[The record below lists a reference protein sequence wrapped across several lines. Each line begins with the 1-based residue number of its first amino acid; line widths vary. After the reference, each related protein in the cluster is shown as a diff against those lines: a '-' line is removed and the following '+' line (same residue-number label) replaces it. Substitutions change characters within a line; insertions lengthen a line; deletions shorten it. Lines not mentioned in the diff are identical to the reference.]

1 MFEKLKKA
9 ISMLTSAATQKTLSE
24 DEVVKSLEDFELAL
38 LESDV
43 AEEVVS
49 ALTTRVKQEVIGVK
63 LSRSIPTQEY
73 LKEKLL
79 KIIREEFFK
88 AKPIDL
94 IQRINEKKAKG
105 EPYVIV
111 FLGING
117 TGKTTTIAKFA
128 NFLKRKG
135 FSVILA
141 CADTHRAGAIEQLT
155 THAER
160 LALKVITQ
168 RYGAD
173 PAAVARDAVIYAK
186 KHRVDVVL
194 VDTAGRMQTSRNL
207 MDEMEKII
215 RVVNPDLKI
224 FIGDA
229 LAGND
234 AVSQA
239 KEFQR
244 FTNFDG
250 VVLTKVDADVKGG
263 AALSIVYVT
272 GRPILYLGIGQ
283 SYDSLKPFDP
293 DEFVRSLLDAEG
305 ASER

>member
-9 ISMLTSAATQKTLSE
+9 LSSLAAAATQKTLSE
-24 DEVVKSLEDFELAL
+24 DEVEKVLWEFELAL

-43 AEEVVS
+43 AEEVVK
-49 ALTTRVKQEVIGVK
+49 ALTSRVKQEVVGLR
-63 LSRSIPTQEY
+63 LSRSTPTQEY

-79 KIIREEFFK
+79 EIIREEFFK

-94 IQRINEKKAKG
+94 LQQISGKKAKG

-128 NFLKRKG
+128 NLLKQKG

-155 THAER
+155 THADK
-160 LALKVITQ
+160 LGLKVISQ

-173 PAAVARDAVIYAK
+173 PAAVARDAVIYAQ

-215 RVVNPDLKI
+215 RVVKPDLKI
-224 FIGDA
+224 FVGDA

-239 KEFQR
+239 KEFQK

-272 GRPILYLGIGQ
+272 GKPILYLGVGQ
-283 SYDSLKPFDP
+283 SYDSLKPFDA
-293 DEFVRSLLDAEG
+293 DEFVRSLFDS
-305 ASER
+305 SER

>member
-9 ISMLTSAATQKTLSE
+9 FSSLAAAVTQKTLSE
-24 DEVVKSLEDFELAL
+24 DEVEKVLWEFELEL

-43 AEEVVS
+43 AEEVVK
-49 ALTTRVKQEVIGVK
+49 ALTSRVKQEVVGLR
-63 LSRSIPTQEY
+63 LSRSTPTQEY
-73 LKEKLL
+73 LKRKLL
-79 KIIREEFFK
+79 EIIREEFFK

-94 IQRINEKKAKG
+94 IQQINEKKAKG
-105 EPYVIV
+105 EPYVII

-128 NFLKRKG
+128 YLLKQKG

-155 THAER
+155 IHADK
-160 LALKVITQ
+160 LGLKVISQ

-173 PAAVARDAVIYAK
+173 PAAVARDAVSYAQ

-215 RVVNPDLKI
+215 RVVKPDLKI
-224 FIGDA
+224 FVGDA

-239 KEFQR
+239 KEFQK
-244 FTNFDG
+244 FTSFDAA
-250 VVLTKVDADVKGG
+250 VLTKVDADVKGG

-272 GRPILYLGIGQ
+272 GKPILYLGIGQ
-283 SYDSLKPFDP
+283 SYDSLKPFDA
-293 DEFVRSLLDAEG
+293 DEFIRSLFDS
-305 ASER
+305 SER

>member
-9 ISMLTSAATQKTLSE
+9 FSSLAAAATQKTLSE
-24 DEVVKSLEDFELAL
+24 DEVEKVLWEFELAL

-43 AEEVVS
+43 AEEVVK
-49 ALTTRVKQEVIGVK
+49 ALTSRVKQEVVGLRI
-63 LSRSIPTQEY
+63 SRSAPTQDY
-73 LKEKLL
+73 LKAKLL
-79 KIIREEFFK
+79 EIIREEFFK
-88 AKPIDL
+88 AKTIDL
-94 IQRINEKKAKG
+94 IQQISEKKAKG

-128 NFLKRKG
+128 NLLKEKG

-155 THAER
+155 THADK
-160 LALKVITQ
+160 LGIKVISQ

-173 PAAVARDAVIYAK
+173 PAAVARDAVIHAK
-186 KHRVDVVL
+186 KHRVDAVL

-215 RVVNPDLKI
+215 RVVKPDLKI
-224 FIGDA
+224 FVGDA

-239 KEFQR
+239 KEFQK

-272 GRPILYLGIGQ
+272 GKPILYLGTGQ
-283 SYDSLKPFDP
+283 RYDSLKPFDP
-293 DEFVRSLLDAEG
+293 DEFVRSLFS

>member
-9 ISMLTSAATQKTLSE
+9 LSSLAAAATQKTLSE
-24 DEVVKSLEDFELAL
+24 NEVEDVLWRFELAL

-43 AEEVVS
+43 AEEVVK
-49 ALTTRVKQEVIGVK
+49 ALTSRVKQEVVGLRV
-63 LSRSIPTQEY
+63 SRSTPTQEY
-73 LKEKLL
+73 LKGKLL
-79 KIIREEFFK
+79 EIIREEFFK

-94 IQRINEKKAKG
+94 IQQISEKKARG

-128 NFLKRKG
+128 NLLKQKR

-155 THAER
+155 THANK
-160 LALKVITQ
+160 LGLKVISQ

-173 PAAVARDAVIYAK
+173 PAAVARDAVIYAQ

-215 RVVNPDLKI
+215 RVVKPDLKV
-224 FIGDA
+224 FVGDA

-239 KEFQR
+239 KESQK
-244 FTNFDG
+244 FTNFDA

-272 GRPILYLGIGQ
+272 GKPILYLGVGQ
-283 SYDSLKPFDP
+283 SYDSLKPFDA
-293 DEFVRSLLDAEG
+293 DEFVRSLFDT
-305 ASER
+305 SER

>member
-9 ISMLTSAATQKTLSE
+9 LSSLTTAVTQKTLSE
-24 DEVVKSLEDFELAL
+24 DEVEKVLWEFELAL

-43 AEEVVS
+43 AQEVVQ
-49 ALTTRVKQEVIGVK
+49 ALTSRVKQEVVGLRV
-63 LSRSIPTQEY
+63 SRSVSTQEY
-73 LKEKLL
+73 LKGKLL
-79 KIIREEFFK
+79 EIIRGEFFR

-94 IQRINEKKAKG
+94 IQQISEKKAKG

-128 NFLKRKG
+128 NLLKQKG

-155 THAER
+155 AHANK
-160 LALKVITQ
+160 LGLKVISQ

-173 PAAVARDAVIYAK
+173 PAAVARDAVIYAQ

-215 RVVNPDLKI
+215 RVVKPDLKI
-224 FIGDA
+224 FVGDA

-272 GRPILYLGIGQ
+272 GKPILYLGVGQ
-283 SYDSLKPFDP
+283 SYDSLKPFDA
-293 DEFVRSLLDAEG
+293 DEFVRSLLNTQ
-305 ASER
+305 ER

>member
-9 ISMLTSAATQKTLSE
+9 LSSLAAAATQKTLSE
-24 DEVVKSLEDFELAL
+24 DEVDKVLWEFELAL

-43 AEEVVS
+43 AEEVVK
-49 ALTTRVKQEVIGVK
+49 ALTSRVKQEVVGLR
-63 LSRSIPTQEY
+63 LSRSTPTQEY

-79 KIIREEFFK
+79 EIIREEFFK
-88 AKPIDL
+88 AKSIDL
-94 IQRINEKKAKG
+94 IQQISEKKAKG

-128 NFLKRKG
+128 NLLKQKG

-155 THAER
+155 THADK
-160 LALKVITQ
+160 LGLKVISQ

-173 PAAVARDAVIYAK
+173 PAAVARDAVIYAQ

-194 VDTAGRMQTSRNL
+194 VDTAGRMQTNRNL

-215 RVVNPDLKI
+215 RVVKPDLKI
-224 FIGDA
+224 FVGDS

-239 KEFQR
+239 KEFQK
-244 FTNFDG
+244 FTNFDA

-272 GRPILYLGIGQ
+272 GKPILYFGVGQ

-293 DEFVRSLLDAEG
+293 DEFVRSLFEPP
-305 ASER
+305 ER

>member
-9 ISMLTSAATQKTLSE
+9 LSSLAAAATQKTLSE
-24 DEVVKSLEDFELAL
+24 NEVEDVLWRFELAL

-43 AEEVVS
+43 AEEVVK
-49 ALTTRVKQEVIGVK
+49 ALTSRVKQEVVGLRV
-63 LSRSIPTQEY
+63 SRSTPTQEY
-73 LKEKLL
+73 LKGKLL
-79 KIIREEFFK
+79 EIIREEFFK

-94 IQRINEKKAKG
+94 IQQISEKKARG

-128 NFLKRKG
+128 NLLKQKR

-155 THAER
+155 THANK
-160 LALKVITQ
+160 LGLKVISQ

-173 PAAVARDAVIYAK
+173 PAAVARDAVIYAQ

-215 RVVNPDLKI
+215 RVVKPDLKV
-224 FIGDA
+224 FVGDA

-239 KEFQR
+239 KEFQK
-244 FTNFDG
+244 FTNFDA

-272 GRPILYLGIGQ
+272 GKPILYLGVGQ
-283 SYDSLKPFDP
+283 SYDSLKPFDA
-293 DEFVRSLLDAEG
+293 DEFVRSLFDT
-305 ASER
+305 SER

>member
-9 ISMLTSAATQKTLSE
+9 LSSLTALATQKTLSE
-24 DEVVKSLEDFELAL
+24 AEVEKVLWDFEMAL

-43 AEEVVS
+43 AEEVVK
-49 ALTTRVKQEVIGVK
+49 ALTSKIKQEVTGLK
-63 LSRSIPTQEY
+63 LSRSTLTREY
-73 LKEKLL
+73 LKQRLSS
-79 KIIREEFFK
+79 IIKEEFFK
-88 AKPIDL
+88 AQPIDL
-94 IQRINEKKAKG
+94 LRLIEAKKTKG
-105 EPYVIV
+105 EPYVAV

-128 NFLKRKG
+128 HHLKQRG

-160 LALKVITQ
+160 LGLKVIAQ

-173 PAAVARDAVIYAK
+173 PAAVARDAVVYAQ
-186 KHRVDVVL
+186 KHKLDVVL

-207 MDEMEKII
+207 MDEMEKIV
-215 RVVNPDLKI
+215 RVVKPDLKI
-224 FIGDA
+224 FVGDA

-244 FTNFDG
+244 FTGFDAA
-250 VVLTKVDADVKGG
+250 VLTKVDADVKGG

-272 GRPILYLGIGQ
+272 SKPILYLGVGQ
-283 SYDSLKPFDP
+283 NYESLKPFNS
-293 DEFVRSLLDAEG
+293 DEFVNSLLDMQ
-305 ASER
+305 

>member
-9 ISMLTSAATQKTLSE
+9 FSSLAAAVTQKTLSE
-24 DEVVKSLEDFELAL
+24 DEVEKVLWEFELEL

-43 AEEVVS
+43 AEEVVK
-49 ALTTRVKQEVIGVK
+49 ALTSRVKQEVVELR
-63 LSRSIPTQEY
+63 LSRSTPTQEY
-73 LKEKLL
+73 LKRKLL
-79 KIIREEFFK
+79 EIIREEFFK

-94 IQRINEKKAKG
+94 IQQINEKKAKG
-105 EPYVIV
+105 EPYVII

-128 NFLKRKG
+128 YLLKQKG

-155 THAER
+155 IHADK
-160 LALKVITQ
+160 LGLKVISQ

-173 PAAVARDAVIYAK
+173 PAAVARDAVSYAQ

-215 RVVNPDLKI
+215 RVVKPDLKI
-224 FIGDA
+224 FVGDA

-239 KEFQR
+239 KEFQK
-244 FTNFDG
+244 FTSFDAA
-250 VVLTKVDADVKGG
+250 VLTKVDADVKGG

-272 GRPILYLGIGQ
+272 GKPILYLGIGQ
-283 SYDSLKPFDP
+283 SYDSLKPFDA
-293 DEFVRSLLDAEG
+293 DEFIRSLFDS
-305 ASER
+305 SER

>member
-9 ISMLTSAATQKTLSE
+9 FSSLAAAVTQKTLSE
-24 DEVVKSLEDFELAL
+24 DEVEKVLWEFELEL

-43 AEEVVS
+43 AEEVVK
-49 ALTTRVKQEVIGVK
+49 ALTSRVKQEVVGLR
-63 LSRSIPTQEY
+63 LSRSTPTQEY
-73 LKEKLL
+73 LKRKLL
-79 KIIREEFFK
+79 EIIREEFFK

-94 IQRINEKKAKG
+94 IQQINEKKAKG
-105 EPYVIV
+105 EPYVII

-128 NFLKRKG
+128 YLLKQKG

-155 THAER
+155 IHADK
-160 LALKVITQ
+160 LGLKVISQ

-173 PAAVARDAVIYAK
+173 PAAVARDAVSYAQ

-215 RVVNPDLKI
+215 RVVKPDLKI
-224 FIGDA
+224 FVGDA

-239 KEFQR
+239 KEFQK
-244 FTNFDG
+244 FTSFDAA
-250 VVLTKVDADVKGG
+250 VLTKVDADVKGG

-272 GRPILYLGIGQ
+272 GKPILYLGVGQ
-283 SYDSLKPFDP
+283 SYNSLKPFDA
-293 DEFVRSLLDAEG
+293 DEFIRSLFDS
-305 ASER
+305 SER

>member
-9 ISMLTSAATQKTLSE
+9 LSSLAAAATQKTLSE
-24 DEVVKSLEDFELAL
+24 DEVEKVLWEFELAL

-43 AEEVVS
+43 AEEVVK
-49 ALTTRVKQEVIGVK
+49 ALTSSVKQEVVGLR
-63 LSRSIPTQEY
+63 LSRSTPTQEY
-73 LKEKLL
+73 LKGKLL
-79 KIIREEFFK
+79 EIIREEFFK

-94 IQRINEKKAKG
+94 IQQIGEKKAKG

-128 NFLKRKG
+128 NLLKRKG

-155 THAER
+155 THADK
-160 LALKVITQ
+160 LGLKVISQ

-173 PAAVARDAVIYAK
+173 PAAVARDAVIYAQ
-186 KHRVDVVL
+186 KHRGDVVL

-215 RVVNPDLKI
+215 RVVKPDLKI
-224 FIGDA
+224 FVGDA

-239 KEFQR
+239 KEFQK

-272 GRPILYLGIGQ
+272 GKPILYLGVGQ
-283 SYDSLKPFDP
+283 SYDSLKPFDA
-293 DEFVRSLLDAEG
+293 DEFVKSLFNT
-305 ASER
+305 SER